1 MAHTTDALVVSSV
14 GTLPKLTTVILS
26 PIKPTEVLV
35 QMHAAGICNTDLAC
49 MAGKLPAEFPNVLGH
64 EGAGVVRQIGDRVDH
79 VKVGDKVLL
88 SYNFCQA
95 CSACRSNTPAYC
107 DKMFQLNFGG
117 RRLDGSRPLSLE
129 DGIEIFS
136 NFFGQSSFCRLAVV
150 SQSSLVTVPQETPL
164 ELYAPLGCGFQTG
177 AGSIINVLNVQPG
190 SSVAISGV
198 GSVGLSAI
206 MAAKF
211 RQAAIIIAIDIN
223 TERLELAEALGAT
236 HTLLGSDEHLAE
248 RVREICQPS
257 NGVQSALD
265 CSGVTLVISKLIDS
279 LATRGRAVSVGA
291 SAPGKRVGVELFS
304 HLSHGREYRGSHQG
318 DSVAK
323 EMIPFLIEQHQKGL
337 YPLEKIVTYYNID
350 DYAQAFKDMK
360 DGKVIKAVLKW
371 V

>member
-1 MAHTTDALVVSSV
+1 MAHTTDALVVFSV
-14 GTLPKLTTVILS
+14 GTDAKLTRVVLS
-26 PIKPTEVLV
+26 PIQPTEVLV
-35 QMHAAGICNTDLAC
+35 EMHATGICNTDLAC

-64 EGAGVVRQIGDRVDH
+64 EGAGVVRQIGDRVNH
-79 VKVGDKVLL
+79 VQVGNKVLL
-88 SYNFCQA
+88 SYNFCRE
-95 CSACRSNTPAYC
+95 CGACRSNTPAYC

-117 RRLDGSRPLSLE
+117 RRLDGSRTLFLE
-129 DGIEIFS
+129 DGTDIFS
-136 NFFGQSSFCRLAVV
+136 NFFGQSSFCHLAVV
-150 SQSSLVTVPQETPL
+150 SQSSLVIVPQDTPL
-164 ELYAPLGCGFQTG
+164 ELFAPLGCGFQTG

-223 TERLELAEALGAT
+223 TQRLELAKALGAT
-236 HTLLGSDEHLAE
+236 HTILGSDQHLAE
-248 RVREICQPS
+248 RVRDICQPS

-265 CSGVTLVISKLIDS
+265 CSGAITVVGKLVDS

-291 SAPGKRVGVELFS
+291 PAPGTRVGVDVFS
-304 HLSHGREYRGSHQG
+304 HLNYGREYRGSHQG

-323 EMIPFLIEQHQKGL
+323 EMVPFLIQQHRKGL
-337 YPLEKIVTYYNID
+337 YPLEKIVTSYHVD
-350 DYAQAFKDMK
+350 DYTQAFQDMK
-360 DGKVIKAVLKW
+360 DGKTIKAVLKW